1 MPVNKGGTAGLTS
14 RPFRGEGFLIYR
26 REKEFM
32 KLRQTI
38 LLPGPTA
45 VPSRILRAMGAPAI
59 NHRGPEFKEMIN
71 EVTAGL
77 KQVLQTENDVLIL
90 TASGTGGMEAA
101 VTNFLSPGDK
111 ALVVSIGSFGDRF
124 VKIARAYG
132 VQVELLAYPWGEAA
146 RAEDVAA
153 KLAADT
159 GQEIKAILVQHN
171 ETSTGVLNDIEAISR
186 ARGSHPA
193 LLIVDV
199 ISALVAADLQVDAWD
214 IDVAISGSQKA
225 FMIPPGLAML
235 SVSPRAWEV
244 AARCTNVRYYF
255 DLQAAKDYLQKGQ
268 TPFTPAVS
276 VLFGLREGLRM
287 LFEEGLANAVAR
299 HAVYRDLVRAAVG
312 ALGLEP
318 LAAEGVAS
326 PAVTAI
332 KVPAGLTPKDIT
344 GRLREEFGVVVAG
357 GQGQLSDSIFR
368 IGHLG
373 YVQPTDLF
381 AALAALEI
389 VLNECGIAVPLGQ
402 GVAAAQAA
410 WQRRG

>member
-1 MPVNKGGTAGLTS
+1 M
-14 RPFRGEGFLIYR
+14 E
-26 REKEFM
+26 
-32 KLRQTI
+32 LRQTI

-45 VPSRILRAMGAPAI
+45 VPSRILRAMSAPAI
-59 NHRGPEFKEMIN
+59 NHRGPEFKALIN
-71 EVTAGL
+71 EVTVGL
-77 KQVLQTENDVLIL
+77 KEVLQTENDVLIL

-101 VTNFLSPGDK
+101 VANFLSPGDK

-124 VKIARAYG
+124 VKICQTYG
-132 VQVELLAYPWGEAA
+132 VQVDLLAYPWGEAA
-146 RAEDVAA
+146 RPEDVAA

-159 GQEIKAILVQHN
+159 GQEIKAILVQQN

-193 LLIVDV
+193 LLIVDA
-199 ISALVAADLQVDAWD
+199 ISGLVAADLPTDAWNL
-214 IDVAISGSQKA
+214 DVVISGSQKA
-225 FMIPPGLAML
+225 FMIPPGLTML
-235 SVSPRAWEV
+235 SVSARAWE
-244 AARCTNVRYYF
+244 AADKCINVRYYF
-255 DLQAAKDYLQKGQ
+255 DLKAAREYLEKGQ

-276 VLFGLREGLRM
+276 VLFGLREGLKM
-287 LFEEGLANAVAR
+287 LAQEGLPNAVAR
-299 HAVYRDLVRAAVG
+299 HATYRDMVRAAVQ

-318 LAAEGVAS
+318 LAKDDVAS

-344 GRLREEFGVVVAG
+344 GRLREKFGVVVAG
-357 GQGQLSDSIFR
+357 GQGKLSDSIFR

-373 YVQPTDLF
+373 YVQPTDIF

-402 GVAAAQAA
+402 GVAAAQAV